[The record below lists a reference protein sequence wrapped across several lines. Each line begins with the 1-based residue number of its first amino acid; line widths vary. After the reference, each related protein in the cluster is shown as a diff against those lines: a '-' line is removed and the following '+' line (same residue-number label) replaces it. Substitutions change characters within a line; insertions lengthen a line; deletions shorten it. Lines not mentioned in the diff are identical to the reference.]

1 MARAMDETGVPDA
14 LREPLA
20 GAFAKL
26 ADWMRNRP
34 E

>member
-1 MARAMDETGVPDA
+1 MDETAVPAA
-14 LREPLA
+14 LREPLT
-20 GAFAKL
+20 GALARL